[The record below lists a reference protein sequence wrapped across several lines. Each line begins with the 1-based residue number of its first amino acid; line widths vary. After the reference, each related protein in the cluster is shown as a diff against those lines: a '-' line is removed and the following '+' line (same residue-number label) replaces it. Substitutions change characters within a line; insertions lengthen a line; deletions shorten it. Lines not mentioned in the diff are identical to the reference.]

1 MAIIPSFFMSAV
13 VALGVRL
20 PDHSKHWI
28 GTGFIVGRKE
38 KDNPSISTYYIITN
52 KHVIDNHTSIYVRFN
67 SVETSFVKDYYLA
80 LINKTGSRLY
90 SAHEHDGTD
99 IVAIRIEPQVLIN
112 DRSIWGAFDLE
123 EHALTLEQMQMTGVD
138 EGTLV
143 YSLGFPMNI
152 VDKIKA
158 PICRLGCISRIFD
171 AFLLAKKGKPI
182 YLVDA
187 QTFPGNSGGPIVNR
201 PEQIS
206 ITGTVHNE
214 SANLIGILSSYI
226 PYKDTLVSQQT
237 GEARMIQ
244 TENSGLTIVHPVDR
258 IKEVVEL
265 EWIRCGG
272 KYEEVLPSK
281 DVFEMS

>member
-1 MAIIPSFFMSAV
+1 M
-13 VALGVRL
+13 
-20 PDHSKHWI
+20 
-28 GTGFIVGRKE
+28 
-38 KDNPSISTYYIITN
+38 
-52 KHVIDNHTSIYVRFN
+52 
-67 SVETSFVKDYYLA
+67 
-80 LINKTGSRLY
+80 Y